1 MRESAIEIACNLPAR
16 YLSIFDQIVHDGT
29 VPTLLLS
36 LILWANIAFCNKQ
49 KHTLESDHGSVL
61 SSYLVLMTTNAT
73 AGGVFHVVALVN
85 SSVWSTTGGLSSL
98 PFLALGPVRCNTA
111 VM

>member
-61 SSYLVLMTTNAT
+61 SSYLGIDDDKRNGRWCV
-73 AGGVFHVVALVN
+73 
-85 SSVWSTTGGLSSL
+85 
-98 PFLALGPVRCNTA
+98 PRCGSC
-111 VM
+111 

>member
-36 LILWANIAFCNKQ
+36 LILWASIAFCNEQ
-49 KHTLESDHGSVL
+49 KHTLE
-61 SSYLVLMTTNAT
+61 
-73 AGGVFHVVALVN
+73 
-85 SSVWSTTGGLSSL
+85 
-98 PFLALGPVRCNTA
+98 
-111 VM
+111 